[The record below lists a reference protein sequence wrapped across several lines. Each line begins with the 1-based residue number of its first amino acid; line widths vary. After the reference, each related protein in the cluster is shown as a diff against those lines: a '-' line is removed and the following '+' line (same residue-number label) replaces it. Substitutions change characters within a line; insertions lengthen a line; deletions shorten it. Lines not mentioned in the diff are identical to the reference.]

1 MRVRLTR
8 ALVALLVA
16 GSSSAAIAQATSD
29 PASTAVEDVGAIPE
43 IVVTAQK
50 RAQSL
55 QDVPVSISVVQA
67 EAFSERNV
75 TQLSDLPTL
84 VPGFEFVRAP
94 AQTTGLTFRGLGP
107 QAGNLSFD
115 SSIGMFVDGVF
126 LGNIRAFNQ
135 TLFDIQRAEFI
146 KGSQSALLG
155 KNSTVGALSIVN
167 NTPAKRTEAK
177 VEAGAEVDD
186 GGYFVDAALNG
197 ALSETLFARVSGRY
211 SYQKGYIRNVATD
224 HKGPENTDW
233 GVRGQLLYDDK
244 GPFNALLSYQH
255 TDNEQIGI
263 ATQCVPPGFAFPGIA
278 GAPFPPGTSI
288 DAVCGDGLE
297 NDVNAAFSSDP
308 RLKDGDDNYRTK
320 LDITSA
326 TLNYD
331 LGPVTLTAITAGL
344 WSRTFNA
351 ADFDFDVKDDNLWVR
366 DEKYRQFTQEIR
378 LTSNDT
384 SAPIQYIVGAFYV
397 KSRWT
402 LIETRIWGIP
412 DFPPVPLPGFPP
424 AGQLFNGG
432 WVDDFRQSD
441 RTISAFGQLTWK
453 PVDKLTFNLGA
464 RYSHDRKVVDFG
476 RAPDTTNLTAWNTV
490 IQAPFVF
497 QRLDPAVDNLL
508 SGSLAA
514 QYEFNRDVTVYASVS
529 RSGKAGG
536 YGEFA
541 GIPVDPAL
549 PQALFNGIPL
559 SQGNPNR
566 DSRVKPER
574 ANAYE
579 AGVKANLFDRH
590 LSIDAALFWTDIFN
604 LQQLTFTGQF
614 IVTNDRVRNRGGEV
628 NFTFR
633 PTDNLTLSGAAT
645 YAKVRDIRNKQDSV
659 NAPRFS
665 ASGSAEYRIPFNA
678 DLELKVRGGF
688 RHRSSK
694 YNQLGEAERDG
705 AFTTANFGARLESVA
720 GWWLNA
726 NVENAFNAKGAN
738 FGFPGPD
745 PFIVSFKALEPLRR
759 VTLSAG
765 IKF

>member
-1 MRVRLTR
+1 MMIVKGITVG
-8 ALVALLVA
+8 VACLLCGTA
-16 GSSSAAIAQATSD
+16 TAAYAQSE
-29 PASTAVEDVGAIPE
+29 PASADADSGEVAE

-67 EAFSERNV
+67 SDFSKRNI
-75 TQLSDLPTL
+75 TQLSELPTL

-126 LGNIRAFNQ
+126 LGNIRGFNQ
-135 TLFDIQRAEFI
+135 TLFDVQRAEFI

-167 NTPAKRTEAK
+167 NTPSMRFEGR
-177 VEAGAEVDD
+177 VEAGAEVSD
-186 GGYFVDAALNG
+186 GGYFVDAAIN
-197 ALSETLFARVSGRY
+197 APLSDGIFVRLSGRY
-211 SYQKGYIRNVATD
+211 SYQNGYIRNVATD

-233 GVRGQLLYDDK
+233 GLRAQLLFDQG
-244 GPFNALLSYQH
+244 GPFNALLSYQR
-255 TDNEQIGI
+255 TDNQQIGI
-263 ATQCVPPGFAFPGIA
+263 ATQCVAPGFAFPGIP
-278 GAPFPPGTSI
+278 GAPFAPGTSI
-288 DAVCGDGLE
+288 NAVCGDGIE
-297 NDVNAAFSSDP
+297 NNINGAFSSDN
-308 RLKDGDDNYRTK
+308 RLKNGDDNYRTK
-320 LDITSA
+320 LNKASG

-331 LGPVTLTAITAGL
+331 FGAATLTSITSGV
-344 WSRTFNA
+344 WSTTFNA
-351 ADFDFDVKDDNLWVR
+351 ADFDFDRKDASVWVR
-366 DEKYRQFTQEIR
+366 DEDYEQFAQEFR

-384 SAPIQYIVGAFYV
+384 KAPFQYIFGAFYLNSTW
-397 KSRWT
+397 K

-412 DFPPVPLPGFPP
+412 DFPPVPIPGLPP
-424 AGQLFNGG
+424 AGQLFNGN

-441 RTISAFGQLTWK
+441 ETISVFGQLTWK
-453 PVDKLTFNLGA
+453 PTDKLTFNLGG
-464 RYSHDRKVVDFG
+464 RYSHDKKLVDFE
-476 RAPDTTNLTAWNTV
+476 RTADTSKLTLWNTV
-490 IQAPFVF
+490 IQAPFPF
-497 QRLDPAVDNLL
+497 QRLDPAVDNLV

-514 QYEFNRDVTVYASVS
+514 QYEFNRDATLYASVS

-541 GIPVDPAL
+541 GIPIDPTL
-549 PQALFNGIPL
+549 GPITSGPNIGLG
-559 SQGNPNR
+559 QGNPNR

-579 AGVKANLFDRH
+579 LGIKANLLDRR
-590 LSIDAALFWTDIFN
+590 LSVDAALFQTDVFN

-614 IVTNDRVRNRGGEV
+614 TVTNDRVRNQGAEI

-633 PTDNLTLSGAAT
+633 PVQNLTLNGSAT
-645 YAKVRDIRNKQDSV
+645 YAKVRDIVKHQDSV

-665 ASGSAEYRIPFNA
+665 GSGSAEYNIPVSS
-678 DLELKVRGGF
+678 DLNFALRAGF

-694 YNQLGEAERDG
+694 YNQLGEAEFDG
-705 AFTTANFGARLESVA
+705 EFTTANFGARLESDR
-720 GWWLNA
+720 GWWANL

-759 VTLSAG
+759 ITLSAG
-765 IKF
+765 TKF